1 MKSKIETFPPTKDF
15 EEYLKEY
22 VNNKCDSYPQAPV
35 LPSLKE
41 GISDPE
47 ERIKLMVFFC
57 NRRLNQRLDK
67 TTNSP
72 RLISKEEINHLRVCI
87 SLPFSI
93 LSLIISYLRWHPF
106 LHG

>member
-57 NRRLNQRLDK
+57 HRRLNQRLDK
-67 TTNSP
+67 TSNSP
-72 RLISKEEINHLRVCI
+72 RLITKEEINHLRVN
-87 SLPFSI
+87 
-93 LSLIISYLRWHPF
+93 
-106 LHG
+106 